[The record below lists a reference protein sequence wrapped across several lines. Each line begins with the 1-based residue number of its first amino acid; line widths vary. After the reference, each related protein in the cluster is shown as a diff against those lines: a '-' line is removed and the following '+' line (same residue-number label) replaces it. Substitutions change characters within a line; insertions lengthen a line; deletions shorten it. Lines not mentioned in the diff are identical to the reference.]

1 MNTQKVNITKILPVL
16 MAFFVM
22 SFVDLVGISV
32 DRVSNDM
39 NLSATLAQLIPSAAF
54 LWFLLLSVPVGVMQ
68 SRLGK
73 RFMLNIGMGVTAFGL
88 LVPYFFYT
96 FEMVLVGFA
105 LLGIGN
111 TIVQVS
117 ANPLLVDVVPGNRAS
132 SFLSFSQFVKA
143 IGSMIGAPLAAIL
156 AVQFGDWKLLFLVFG
171 LVSILSVLWLG
182 SIKVD
187 EVKQNEIKA
196 TFTSSFKLLGTGSVL
211 MMVIS
216 IFLVVGIDVGF
227 NSNSGQFLIKQF
239 GIDHTT
245 AESGRSIYFF
255 GRMLGTFAGAIML
268 TRISSRKFFMWT
280 SILGLLCLVAILL
293 ISSHVMA
300 WGLVFLIGLAV
311 ANIWPLVFSI
321 TVEKYPTRSN
331 EISGLMMMAISGG
344 AVIPFL
350 IGWISDISNIT
361 VGMSILIVC
370 MIYLLSVSV
379 YSLKK

>member
-1 MNTQKVNITKILPVL
+1 

-22 SFVDLVGISV
+22 SFVDLVGIGV
-32 DRVSNDM
+32 DRVSKDM

-73 RFMLNIGMGVTAFGL
+73 KFMLNIGMGVTALGL
-88 LVPYFFYT
+88 FVPYFFYS
-96 FEMVLVGFA
+96 FSMVLVGFA

-117 ANPLLVDVVPGNRAS
+117 ANPLLVDVVPGNRTS
-132 SFLSFSQFVKA
+132 SFLSFSQFIKA
-143 IGSMIGAPLAAIL
+143 IGSMLGAPLAGIL
-156 AVQFGDWKLLFLVFG
+156 AAQFGDWKLLFLVFG
-171 LVSILSVLWLG
+171 IVSILSVLWLG
-182 SIKVD
+182 TAKIEESKQ
-187 EVKQNEIKA
+187 EVFKA
-196 TFTSSFKLLGTGSVL
+196 SLGSSFKLLGNGFILLMVL
-211 MMVIS
+211 S

-239 GIDHTT
+239 GIDQTA
-245 AESGRSIYFF
+245 AESGRSVYFF

-280 SILGLLCLVAILL
+280 SALGILCFVLILL
-293 ISSHVMA
+293 VKSQAMA

-321 TVEKYPTRSN
+321 AVEKYPARSN

-344 AVIPFL
+344 AVIPL
-350 IGWISDISNIT
+350 LVGWISDIST
-361 VGMSILIVC
+361 VAIGMTVLIAC
-370 MIYLLSVSV
+370 MVYLWAVSM
-379 YSLKK
+379 YCLKK